1 MRKPHPSFRLL
12 KHLIMRKIDSIIIHC
27 SATKVGRDFSA
38 SDIGRWHRERG
49 FDCIGYHYV
58 IRLDGKIEKGRS
70 VAVPGA
76 HCMGWNAHSIGICY
90 VGGLDANGQ
99 PADTRTNAQK
109 RVLYQFI
116 QDLQREYPSIT
127 LVMGHRD
134 TSPDRN
140 GNGVVEPCE
149 YVKACPCFDVGEFL
163 HTGRSMLYTFAAIFV
178 FPLLFS
184 ACRSSKSFERR
195 DIETDSVTAVV
206 RKASSETALQSVT
219 EKEEEHIEQT
229 VFVFGGDTPVC
240 ASGQMKMHPYVKVV
254 RTVVKKRSNT
264 EAQIA
269 EERQMVAVDS
279 VQRVYKQEDMK
290 EESYSRKSRW
300 RLWIIVGVLVA
311 IKGVGMWRNKVS

>member
-76 HCMGWNAHSIGICY
+76 HCMGWNA
-90 VGGLDANGQ
+90 
-99 PADTRTNAQK
+99 QK

-116 QDLQREYPSIT
+116 QDLQREYPSIA

-149 YVKACPCFDVGEFL
+149 YVKACPCFDVGAFL

-219 EKEEEHIEQT
+219 ATEEEHIEQT

-240 ASGQMKMHPYVKVV
+240 ASGQMRMHPYVKVV
-254 RTVVKKRSNT
+254 RTVVERKSNRET
-264 EAQIA
+264 EMA
-269 EERQMVAVDS
+269 EERQTMAIDS
-279 VQRVYKQEDMK
+279 VQRVHKLGLEEEKVVKTGK
-290 EESYSRKSRW
+290 EIRW
-300 RLWIIVGVLVA
+300 GLIVMGLFVIVMGGFILK
-311 IKGVGMWRNKVS
+311 KGN

>member
-76 HCMGWNAHSIGICY
+76 HCMGWNA
-90 VGGLDANGQ
+90 
-99 PADTRTNAQK
+99 QK

-116 QDLQREYPSIT
+116 QDLQREYPSIAF
-127 LVMGHRD
+127 VMGHRD

-240 ASGQMKMHPYVKVV
+240 ASGQMRMHPYVKVV
-254 RTVVKKRSNT
+254 RTVVKKKSNRET
-264 EAQIA
+264 EMA
-269 EERQMVAVDS
+269 EEQQTMAIDS
-279 VQRVYKQEDMK
+279 VQRVYKLGLEEEKVVKTGK
-290 EESYSRKSRW
+290 EIRW
-300 RLWIIVGVLVA
+300 GLIVMGLFVIVIGGFIL
-311 IKGVGMWRNKVS
+311 KKRN

>member
-76 HCMGWNAHSIGICY
+76 HCMGWNA
-90 VGGLDANGQ
+90 
-99 PADTRTNAQK
+99 QK

-116 QDLQREYPSIT
+116 QDLQREYPSIAF
-127 LVMGHRD
+127 VMGHRD

-240 ASGQMKMHPYVKVV
+240 ASGQMRMHPYVKVV
-254 RTVVKKRSNT
+254 RTVMKRRSNT

-269 EERQMVAVDS
+269 EERQTMAIDS
-279 VQRVYKQEDMK
+279 VQRVHKLGLK
-290 EESYSRKSRW
+290 EEKVVKTGKEIRW
-300 RLWIIVGVLVA
+300 GLIVMGLFVIVMGGFILK
-311 IKGVGMWRNKVS
+311 KGN

>member
-76 HCMGWNAHSIGICY
+76 HCMGWNA
-90 VGGLDANGQ
+90 
-99 PADTRTNAQK
+99 QK

-116 QDLQREYPSIT
+116 QDLQREYPSIAF
-127 LVMGHRD
+127 VMGHRD

-240 ASGQMKMHPYVKVV
+240 AFGQMRMHPYVKVV
-254 RTVVKKRSNT
+254 RTVVKKKSNRET
-264 EAQIA
+264 EMA
-269 EERQMVAVDS
+269 EEQQTMAIDS
-279 VQRVYKQEDMK
+279 VQRVHKLGLEEEKVVKTGK
-290 EESYSRKSRW
+290 EIRW
-300 RLWIIVGVLVA
+300 GLIVMGLFVIVIGGFIL
-311 IKGVGMWRNKVS
+311 KKRN